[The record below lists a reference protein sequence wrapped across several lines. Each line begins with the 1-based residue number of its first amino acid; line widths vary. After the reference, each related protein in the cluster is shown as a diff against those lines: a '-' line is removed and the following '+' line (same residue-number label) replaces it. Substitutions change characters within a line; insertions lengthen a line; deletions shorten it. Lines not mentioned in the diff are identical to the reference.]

1 MPKPFWPC
9 LCRMAEAA
17 VVVGSLTIIT
27 APVYAETRTYT
38 YNARGELTGSSVSGG
53 PANGV
58 QTTVAYDA
66 AGNRT
71 SYQTKGSSAPIRFP
85 IPITMPI
92 NGISII
98 TIPQ

>member
-1 MPKPFWPC
+1 MTTTK
-9 LCRMAEAA
+9 LLILVASVAA
-17 VVVGSLTIIT
+17 FGVSP
-27 APVYAETRTYT
+27 ANAETRTYT

-71 SYQTKGSSAPIRFP
+71 SYQTTQSSAPIRFP
-85 IPITMPI
+85 IPIAVPI

-98 TIPQ
+98 TIPE